1 MRSLLVL
8 FSIPLFILSSSGCIV
23 NRVHSND
30 NKPPAPYPDLEVC
43 YNDTSNHPSY
53 IRIGSKQELRT
64 DCPQTAP
71 GQLNIFIFT
80 RYDNLP
86 VGSTLVVC
94 ADQQAPTGWQDISGG
109 YHDSHGCDAVA
120 HPDPAFANVRKIYRA
135 Q

>member
-1 MRSLLVL
+1 V
-8 FSIPLFILSSSGCIV
+8 FSGGACIV
-23 NRVHSND
+23 NRVHSNGD
-30 NKPPAPYPDLEVC
+30 KPPPPFLDLEVC
-43 YNDTSNHPSY
+43 YNDLSSHPGY

-71 GQLNIFIFT
+71 GQLNILIFM

-86 VGSTLVVC
+86 VKATLVIC
-94 ADQQAPTGWQDISGG
+94 ADQHVPQGWQDISGG